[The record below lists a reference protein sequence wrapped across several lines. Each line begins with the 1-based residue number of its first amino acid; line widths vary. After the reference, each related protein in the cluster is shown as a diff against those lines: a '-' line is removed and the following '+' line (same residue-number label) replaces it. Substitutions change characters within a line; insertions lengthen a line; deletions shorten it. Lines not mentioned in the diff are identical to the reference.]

1 MLNEKCP
8 LETTLPEHSDL
19 CEAAIQ
25 MEIIRVMCMVS
36 GDSVKIL
43 LGYNTYLGLALTLQN
58 FTSSISP
65 APEAISRPVIIP
77 KKKYNLLPRRLRL
90 ERVAAMMPKMPPA
103 AWPMAPMRDA
113 LFIIRHLWVV
123 NPPGERLDPFINSA
137 IFAFCAFRAQYFLRF
152 DVEVESCFR

>member
-1 MLNEKCP
+1 MRGSHTNGN
-8 LETTLPEHSDL
+8 HSSNVHGVRRQCQDI
-19 CEAAIQ
+19 ARIQ
-25 MEIIRVMCMVS
+25 HLF
-36 GDSVKIL
+36 G
-43 LGYNTYLGLALTLQN
+43 
-58 FTSSISP
+58 TSLDASKFHLIH
-65 APEAISRPVIIP
+65 ISRTGGYIAPCYYSEE
-77 KKKYNLLPRRLRL
+77 KYNLLPRRLRL